1 MKQRILKL
9 IAVLLFVAGNATA
22 QSLSVTDIDVF
33 RKRESTIH
41 VNISDAET
49 MTALQ
54 FNLSLPSGVT
64 LAENEIHY
72 GIAGYGCE
80 MTTQPLENGD
90 YLVVLYNMYQKT
102 FRDGTLV
109 IIPIV
114 AGENGGTT
122 TGSLYN
128 VRMATTDAVSHKCDD
143 ASFKVTVNTPT
154 TGVDEV
160 KCENGEV
167 KTIYDLQGRKVDT
180 SSKGLYIING
190 KKVLVK

>member
-1 MKQRILKL
+1 MKRLLNL
-9 IAVLLFVAGNATA
+9 ISAVLFLVGTATA
-22 QSLSVTDIDVF
+22 QSLSVTSVSA
-33 RKRESTIH
+33 EAGEQT
-41 VNISDAET
+41 NIEVSVSGASS

-54 FNLSLPSGVT
+54 FNLSLPSGVEMVT
-64 LAENEIHY
+64 TALGAAAENHTY
-72 GIAGYGCE
+72 SVH
-80 MTTQPLENGD
+80 PLATGD
-90 YLVVLYNMYQKT
+90 YLVVLYSMNLNT
-102 FRDGTLV
+102 FGDGVLLN
-109 IIPIV
+109 IPVV
-114 AGENGGTT
+114 AGENGGTES
-122 TGSLYN
+122 GSLYN
-128 VRMATTDAVSHKCDD
+128 VRMSTVDAVSHKCDD